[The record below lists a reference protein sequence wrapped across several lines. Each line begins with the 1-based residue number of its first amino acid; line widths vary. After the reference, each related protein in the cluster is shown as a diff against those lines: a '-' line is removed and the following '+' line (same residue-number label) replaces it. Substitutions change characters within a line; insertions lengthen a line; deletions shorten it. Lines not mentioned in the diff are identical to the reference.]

1 MIYLKLFLTFLEIG
15 LLSFGGGYAAV
26 PLLESAVVEGNGW
39 LTQAAFSDLVSIAE
53 MTPGPIGI
61 NAATF
66 VGVRVAGIGGA
77 VCASLGFIVP
87 SVVIVS
93 LLFFL
98 YAKYRTLPFLQRV
111 LKSLRPVVV
120 ALIASAG
127 LTILKTVALNGEAL
141 SFSSVDWVA
150 LGLFLAALGVL
161 RTLKWNP
168 ILIMAICGTL
178 YLCVGALTGL

>member
-98 YAKYRTLPFLQRV
+98 YAKYRTLPFLQRAFPM
-111 LKSLRPVVV
+111 LILRPTERQV
-120 ALIASAG
+120 G
-127 LTILKTVALNGEAL
+127 LPCSTTRNVP
-141 SFSSVDWVA
+141 SCCVCVC
-150 LGLFLAALGVL
+150 AA
-161 RTLKWNP
+161 
-168 ILIMAICGTL
+168 
-178 YLCVGALTGL
+178 